1 VTDEAMRVPEWFA
14 LRVRTNRE
22 KAVQTALRAHGIRE
36 FLPVY
41 SEDVRWSDRVKRIER
56 PLIPGYIFTEM
67 FDADQNCLPVL
78 DIPGVVHVLPSNLL
92 PSAVPIEQIELLRK
106 LLGSM
111 LPLRPSA
118 YVVGELVT
126 VTTGALEG
134 TTGVIVRVKDALRL
148 VVSVEMFKR
157 AVSIELDSESVKAC
171 R

>member
-1 VTDEAMRVPEWFA
+1 MCVPEWYA

-22 KAVQTALRAHGIRE
+22 KAVQTALQAHGIRE

-41 SEDVRWSDRVKRIER
+41 TENVRWSDRTKLIER
-56 PLIPGYIFTEM
+56 PLLPGYIFTEL
-67 FDADQNCLPVL
+67 FDGDANALPVL
-78 DIPGVVHVLPSNLL
+78 DIPGVVHLLPSNLA
-92 PSAVPIEQIELLRK
+92 PSAVPADQIELLRR
-106 LLGSM
+106 LIGSM

-126 VTTGALEG
+126 IQSGALEG

-157 AVSIELDSESVKAC
+157 AVSIELDAESVKSC